1 MVKEALAAEM
11 VGVTAE
17 MTVAGMVP
25 AGKVILTGAAMEKRL
40 VVVMEE
46 ARAVEKAPLRVAGAD
61 SAQADKKAAAVSR
74 EAESMA
80 EAARA
85 AADSAA
91 EASLA
96 ADLMAAAAVHSKR
109 PLSHA
114 HVSKVPRFVSNIVR
128 IRLHRSPV

>member
-1 MVKEALAAEM
+1 MVKEALAAETE
-11 VGVTAE
+11 VGLEE
-17 MTVAGMVP
+17 MTVAATVP
-25 AGKVILTGAAMEKRL
+25 AGKARL
-40 VVVMEE
+40 KAVATAWMMVVVMEE

-96 ADLMAAAAVHSKR
+96 ADLMAAAAVHSKQPR
-109 PLSHA
+109 SH
-114 HVSKVPRFVSNIVR
+114 VRVLKVLRFVSNIVR